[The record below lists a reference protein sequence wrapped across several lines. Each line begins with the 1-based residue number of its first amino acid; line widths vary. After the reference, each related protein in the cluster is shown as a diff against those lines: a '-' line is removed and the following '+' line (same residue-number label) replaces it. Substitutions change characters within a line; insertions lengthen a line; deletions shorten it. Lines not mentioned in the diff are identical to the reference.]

1 MSISFAKRMEGMIGS
16 AVRNKLFDDPQLIS
30 FAAGKPEG
38 SLFPAKELIP
48 SVTEILQN
56 DYQDALQYS
65 DTEGILDLRQLIA
78 EQRMRDAGVK
88 TDADHIMLTSGSQ
101 EGIEMSAKIF
111 VNPGDVVIC
120 ENPSYVGAYSAFQ
133 PYQPKY
139 VGISMDEDGMK
150 MDELEA
156 ALLAHPEAKM
166 IYTIPD
172 FQNPT
177 GIVMSDERR
186 EKLAML
192 AAKYQV
198 PVIEDCPY
206 GDLCY
211 DGRRHPAVKS
221 FDKEGWVVM
230 LGSFSKTFCPGFR
243 IGWICAEPEILE
255 KYILCKQS
263 SNLQCSTLDEMIAA
277 AYLTKYD
284 LNVHIEE
291 VRNVYRERRNRMLA
305 CIAKYFPKD
314 VKYTRPEG
322 GFFIWLELKKEIDG
336 GKLLIEAAKEAKV
349 GFVQG
354 GGFFTEAGHENYI
367 RLSYS
372 FVDLEQIEE
381 GIQRLGML
389 LRKYY

>member
-1 MSISFAKRMEGMIGS
+1 MNISFAERIKGLSGS
-16 AVRNKLFDDPQLIS
+16 AVRNKLFDDPELIS

-38 SLFPAKELIP
+38 ALFPAQELLP
-48 SVTEILQN
+48 AVEEILSG
-56 DYQDALQYS
+56 DAEEALQYS
-65 DTEGILDLRQLIA
+65 DTEGIKSLREIIA
-78 EQRMRDAGVK
+78 YQRMRDAGVK
-88 TDADHIMLTSGSQ
+88 TTPDRIALTSGSQ
-101 EGIEMSAKIF
+101 EGIEISAKIF

-133 PYQPKY
+133 AYQPQY
-139 VGISMDEDGMK
+139 VGIEMDEDGMK
-150 MDELEA
+150 MDELEK
-156 ALLAHPEAKM
+156 ALKTYPNAKM

-186 EKLAML
+186 KRLAEL
-192 AAKYQV
+192 AAAYGV

-206 GDLCY
+206 GDLYY
-211 DGRRHPAVKS
+211 DGHRHPAVKS

-243 IGWICAEPEILE
+243 IGWVCAEPEILE
-255 KYILCKQS
+255 KYVLCKQS
-263 SNLQCSTLDEMIAA
+263 SSLQCSTFDEKITA
-277 AYLTKYD
+277 AYLKEHD

-291 VRNVYRERRNRMLA
+291 VRNIYRGRRDRMLA
-305 CIAKYFPKD
+305 SIAKYFPKD
-314 VKYTRPEG
+314 VKYTRPQG
-322 GFFIWLELKKEIDG
+322 GFFIWLELQEGING
-336 GKLLIEAAKEAKV
+336 SELLIEAAKEAKV

-354 GGFFTEAGHENYI
+354 GGFFTEPGHENYV

-372 FVDLEQIEE
+372 FVDEQQIEE
-381 GIQRLGML
+381 GIRRLGEV

>member
-1 MSISFAKRMEGMIGS
+1 MSISFAKRMEGMTGS

-65 DTEGILDLRQLIA
+65 DTEGISDLRRLIA

-354 GGFFTEAGHENYI
+354 GGFFTEPGHENYI

-372 FVDLEQIEE
+372 FVDLELIEE